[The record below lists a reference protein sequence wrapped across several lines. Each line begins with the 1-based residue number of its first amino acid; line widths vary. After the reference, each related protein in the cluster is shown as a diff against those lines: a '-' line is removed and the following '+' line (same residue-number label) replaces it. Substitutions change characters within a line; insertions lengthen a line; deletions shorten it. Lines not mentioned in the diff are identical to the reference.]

1 MTLEDRLT
9 AIENRNARVELD
21 KAWETS
27 LVRRLSIC
35 IITYGTALGLL
46 WIQQTPHLFLGACIP
61 VCGYILSTLS
71 LPWIRRRW
79 QQRR

>member
-1 MTLEDRLT
+1 MSIEERLSV
-9 AIENRNARVELD
+9 IEVRNKRVELD

-35 IITYGTALGLL
+35 VITYVTALGLL
-46 WIQQTPHLFLGACIP
+46 WIQQTPQLFLGACIP

-71 LPWIRRRW
+71 LPWIRHKWQPRR
-79 QQRR
+79 